1 MQRALWRSTV
11 HAGALS
17 TAVVLG
23 LCLAVPPV
31 KAQPSPSRQDYV
43 AYRAA
48 PAATPAER
56 DELLKKALT
65 AGLKPVEDSALA
77 RAGLWV
83 FEVENAAL
91 AAKNA
96 ALFEAME
103 RVPINEYR
111 GVLSVPT
118 GNYYLRF
125 AAGIS
130 SATARQRV
138 EALGFKI
145 LTPSTD
151 SNSLLV
157 VEGTGRSADRQ
168 RELNRLKALN
178 QVLYVAPNDIPLRIP
193 ARNQ

>member
-1 MQRALWRSTV
+1 MAVAL
-11 HAGALS
+11 A
-17 TAVVLG
+17 
-23 LCLAVPPV
+23 LCLGVAAV
-31 KAQPSPSRQDYV
+31 KAQPDPPRRDYV

-48 PAATPAER
+48 TVTPPAER
-56 DELLKKALT
+56 DELLKKAIT
-65 AGLKPVEDSALA
+65 AGLKPLEDTALT

-96 ALFEAME
+96 ALFKAME

-125 AAGIS
+125 AEGIS
-130 SATARQRV
+130 AATARLRV

-151 SNSLLV
+151 SGSLLV

-193 ARNQ
+193 ARNR